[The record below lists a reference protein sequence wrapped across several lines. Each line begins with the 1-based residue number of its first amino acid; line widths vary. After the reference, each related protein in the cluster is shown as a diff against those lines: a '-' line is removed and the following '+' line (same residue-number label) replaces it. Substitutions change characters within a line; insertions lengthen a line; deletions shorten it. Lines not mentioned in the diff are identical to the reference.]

1 MNNIYEQLLLK
12 HVLTPGL
19 PFLVTYTCATNFY
32 LGFSFYIIIYS
43 FVYQFYLHPYWYCCN
58 QKKSSGCVLQK
69 TSSYRFC
76 KNLLAQRISYEF
88 FQLFYNI
95 FFKEPFGRLLLHK
108 HPFCLQSHHDLLSF
122 QKRCHIYFPAEYFL
136 TLISRLRTGVRS
148 MLPRRRFFA
157 KIVNNLKQLKA
168 VKYFRRKCSIIDVW
182 PASNYAS
189 LRSH

>member
-32 LGFSFYIIIYS
+32 LGFSFCIIIYS
-43 FVYQFYLHPYWYCCN
+43 FVYQFSLHPYWYCCN

-88 FQLFYNI
+88 FQIFYNI
-95 FFKEPFGRLLLHK
+95 FFKEPAGRLLLHK

-136 TLISRLRTGVRS
+136 SLISRLRTGVRS
-148 MLPRRRFFA
+148 MLLRWRFFA
-157 KIVNNLKQLKA
+157 KIVNNLKLL
-168 VKYFRRKCSIIDVW
+168 SIFAENA
-182 PASNYAS
+182 P
-189 LRSH
+189 L